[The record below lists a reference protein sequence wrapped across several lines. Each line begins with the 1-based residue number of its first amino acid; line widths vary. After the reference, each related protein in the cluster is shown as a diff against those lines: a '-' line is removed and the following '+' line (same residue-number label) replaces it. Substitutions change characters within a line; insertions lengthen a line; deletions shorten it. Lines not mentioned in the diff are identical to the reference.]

1 VSPGRLAGAAHA
13 LFCRY
18 IPLWVIFLAIVI
30 WVLYDYSNYY
40 PLGVSHPAPAAL
52 QDPEEM
58 AVQCAAIK
66 LQNEV

>member
-1 VSPGRLAGAAHA
+1 M
-13 LFCRY
+13 Y